1 MTGSDAGRRA
11 KLSRSACGSN
21 SDCCGPA
28 VRRAYAELRTRGQ
41 PERYAFEAALTVFLY
56 HHPGTPADRAEAIV
70 SGWVWDGTRH

>member
-1 MTGSDAGRRA
+1 
-11 KLSRSACGSN
+11 
-21 SDCCGPA
+21 

-56 HHPGTPADRAEAIV
+56 HHPGTPADKAEAIV